1 MKSNIWI
8 DKVVL
13 WPVNQCLDPRIVKFK
28 NNSINIIYGD
38 SRTGKSA
45 LIPIIDYCL
54 CSGDCRIPIG
64 VIRECTSWYGIV
76 HKDAEGEVLLCR
88 AEPGSK
94 RQTSEMYLEMG
105 VSLSIP
111 GSILKNTTSGD
122 VKDFLNQRFGFSAI
136 PSIDQGRESPSRVS
150 FRDAVAVLYQPQ
162 NIIANPEALFYKL
175 DTMEH
180 KTRFSKMFPYL
191 VGAITSS
198 DLVNK
203 LELDNISAE
212 IKRIRR
218 DAGELKK
225 VSATWER
232 SAEGTITRAIEL
244 GISDYNLDMADS
256 FDDLIAEIE
265 QISSLPH
272 SAILKR
278 ISREGAASETIA
290 QLAAEEAEHSKQKA
304 DISRRLRKIDE
315 ALLSCSRYGE
325 TVKTLS
331 EYAGITDWLLAR
343 TSTEKQCPVCGQEI
357 RDVGIDLENLRALS
371 NETCEADLDGHMQLE
386 LTKERAALS
395 AKLHKVNEEL
405 NAISTELRL
414 LEESQNTGRFQLSEI
429 ERFIGEL
436 KASLGQY
443 RAISHDPSSQE
454 RLTELTA
461 RKMELENILSAVKI
475 GEKTRRAIETIS
487 SFTKNSL
494 ELLDVENS
502 DWKTYFNHRDMTL
515 QIQDQA
521 GINRFL
527 NEIGSASNWL
537 SYHVAFSLAIQRY
550 IQGNSPLTVPGFLFY
565 DQPSQV
571 YFPHEADLRSSNR
584 AELDRDKE
592 AVRKIF
598 ATFDEFIKLDNL
610 QFQIIVTE
618 HAGGDIWGGLQ
629 TIHEVEHWTRDGE
642 KLIPDSWIKPTEI
655 GSSIDGNE

>member
-8 DKVVL
+8 DKVIL
-13 WPVNQCLDPRIVKFK
+13 WPVNQCLNPRTISFK
-28 NNSINIIYGD
+28 NNRVNIIYGD

-76 HKDAEGEVLLCR
+76 LKDTEGEALLCR
-88 AEPGSK
+88 ADPGSQK
-94 RQTSEMYLEMG
+94 QTSEMYLEMG
-105 VSLSIP
+105 DNLSIP
-111 GSILKNTTSGD
+111 KRIVKNTTSSE

-136 PSIDQGRESPSRVS
+136 PSIDQEGENPSRAS

-175 DTMEH
+175 DTIEH
-180 KTRFSKMFPYL
+180 KIRFSKMFPYL

-203 LELDNISAE
+203 LELDNINAE

-218 DAGELKK
+218 DTDKLEK
-225 VSATWER
+225 VSAAWKR
-232 SAEGTITRAIEL
+232 SAEGKITQAIEL
-244 GISDYNLDMADS
+244 GISDYNLDLADN

-265 QISSLPH
+265 QISSIPH
-272 SAILKR
+272 SDILKR
-278 ISREGAASETIA
+278 INREGAAPEAIA
-290 QLAAEEAEHSKQKA
+290 QLAAEEANYSKQKA
-304 DISRRLRKIDE
+304 DINRRLRKIDE
-315 ALLSCSRYGE
+315 ALLSCGQYDKSI
-325 TVKTLS
+325 KALS
-331 EYAGITDWLLAR
+331 EYAGINDWLLAR
-343 TSTEKQCPVCGQEI
+343 VSTEKQCPICGQGI
-357 RDVGIDLENLRALS
+357 RDVDVDLENLQALS
-371 NETCEADLDGHMQLE
+371 NEACETTLDGHMQLE
-386 LTKERAALS
+386 LTKERATLKARLR
-395 AKLHKVNEEL
+395 KVNEEL
-405 NAISTELRL
+405 SAISTELRL

-429 ERFIGEL
+429 ERFVGEL
-436 KASLGQY
+436 KASLEQY
-443 RAISHDPSSQE
+443 KAISHDSSSQE
-454 RLTELTA
+454 RLNELKA
-461 RKMELENILSAVKI
+461 KKVELENILSTAKI
-475 GEKTRRAIETIS
+475 SEKTKHAVETIS
-487 SFTKNSL
+487 VFTKNSL

-502 DWKTYFNHRDMTL
+502 DWKTHFNHKDMTL

-521 GINRFL
+521 GTNRFL

-618 HAGGDIWGGLQ
+618 HAGEDIWGGLR